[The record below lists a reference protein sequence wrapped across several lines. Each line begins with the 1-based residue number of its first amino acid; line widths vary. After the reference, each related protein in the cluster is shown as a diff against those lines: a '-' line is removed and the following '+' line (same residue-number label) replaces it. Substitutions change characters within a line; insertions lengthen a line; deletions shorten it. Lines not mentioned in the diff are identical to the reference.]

1 MASMPG
7 CSLFVNVTSSGW
19 YCVLIRR
26 KGVSFCHSTVMVKYI
41 GFSRV
46 RIRVIVRIR
55 LISGLVFTARAMLAR
70 SCSDRVGVAL
80 PGME

>member
-1 MASMPG
+1 MPG

-26 KGVSFCHSTVMVKYI
+26 KGVSFCHSTVMVKYV

-55 LISGLVFTARAMLAR
+55 IRVRFGF
-70 SCSDRVGVAL
+70 SDRVGVAL
-80 PGME
+80 PGVV